1 MFRFMDSTTKFFI
14 YFAVSGIE
22 TVITDHLEMF
32 FRDMLNKKP
41 DEIYCRESTSD
52 ISIVFMTVIVKSNIF
67 TIVRINPF

>member
-1 MFRFMDSTTKFFI
+1 MKFFI

-67 TIVRINPF
+67 TIVRINTF

>member
-1 MFRFMDSTTKFFI
+1 MKFFI

-22 TVITDHLEMF
+22 TVITTDHLEMF

-67 TIVRINPF
+67 TIVRINTF

>member
-1 MFRFMDSTTKFFI
+1 MDSTTKFFI

-22 TVITDHLEMF
+22 NVITDHLEMF

-67 TIVRINPF
+67 TIVRINTF